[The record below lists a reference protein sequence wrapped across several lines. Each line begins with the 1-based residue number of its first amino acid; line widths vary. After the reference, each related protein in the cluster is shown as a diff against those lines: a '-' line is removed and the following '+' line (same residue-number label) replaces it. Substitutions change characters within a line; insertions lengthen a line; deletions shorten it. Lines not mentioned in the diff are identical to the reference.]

1 MTEQAPDPVDL
12 GALSALAPQLAATFV
27 SVASDVA
34 LVIDPGGVITNVAL
48 GAEPITSQP
57 GDWVGRHWV
66 DTVTGET
73 RQKIEAL
80 LQEVQAAG
88 VSRRREVNHPV
99 AGGTDVPV
107 AYAAVRLGRNGPVLA
122 VGRDLR
128 AVSAIQQQFV
138 DAQH

>member
-73 RQKIEAL
+73 RQKIEVIRNRLSSEFGYDEKSAEQVLQYVAAL
-80 LQEVQAAG
+80 FARGEAKRSNPSEAA
-88 VSRRREVNHPV
+88 
-99 AGGTDVPV
+99 
-107 AYAAVRLGRNGPVLA
+107 
-122 VGRDLR
+122 
-128 AVSAIQQQFV
+128 
-138 DAQH
+138 